1 MSQPNPIEAAH
12 GHVTAEHAPPQK
24 RPRIVTVSLVLL
36 WSLVAARALGSIAE
50 IATIPRP
57 FDSWSASYIAYLA
70 VMTFVPT
77 FLLVSISRASSWARV
92 ALLVLYA
99 LNTLFRVFLFVNDG
113 VFTAS
118 RAAWL
123 FVPVT
128 VDFVALT
135 LLFLPTSNRWF
146 GVRPNKPHER
156 TGRG

>member
-1 MSQPNPIEAAH
+1 
-12 GHVTAEHAPPQK
+12 
-24 RPRIVTVSLVLL
+24 
-36 WSLVAARALGSIAE
+36 
-50 IATIPRP
+50 
-57 FDSWSASYIAYLA
+57 
-70 VMTFVPT
+70 MTFVPT

>member
-12 GHVTAEHAPPQK
+12 AHVTAEHSSSPG
-24 RPRIVTVSLVLL
+24 RPRIVIVSLVLL

-57 FDSWSASYIAYLA
+57 IDSWSASYITYLA
-70 VMTFVPT
+70 VMTFVPGL
-77 FLLVSISRASSWARV
+77 LLVMISRASSWARV

-99 LNTLFRVFLFVNDG
+99 LNTLFRVHLFVNDG

-123 FVPVT
+123 FAPAT
-128 VDFVALT
+128 VDFIALT
-135 LLFLPTSNRWF
+135 LLFLPTSSHWF
-146 GVRPNKPHER
+146 GARSNKSQEQPR
-156 TGRG
+156 AR